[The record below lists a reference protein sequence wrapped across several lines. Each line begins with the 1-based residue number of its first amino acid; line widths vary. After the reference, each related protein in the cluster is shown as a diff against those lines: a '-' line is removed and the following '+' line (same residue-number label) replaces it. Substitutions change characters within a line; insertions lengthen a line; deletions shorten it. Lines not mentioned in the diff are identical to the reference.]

1 MTTMPAASCNQ
12 PDNFHTSLLE
22 SAMPTWLI
30 DSTDSLAF
38 SLVPSPD
45 EKCCYRTGKCL
56 NVRAFKRNGK
66 RHKLCDFHREK
77 ANLNQLKL
85 DRKKRQHRSGSDDDM
100 VALSSPKKQKTASIE
115 MPMPLHEAPLALAW
129 DELDFFCTAMTPSQ
143 QYAFLDKVQLE
154 VLV

>member
-1 MTTMPAASCNQ
+1 MTAVSSSSANQ
-12 PDNFHTSLLE
+12 SDNFLMSLLE

-30 DSTDSLAF
+30 DSTDSLT

-85 DRKKRQHRSGSDDDM
+85 DRKKRQHRSDDM
-100 VALSSPKKQKTASIE
+100 ASSPKKQKTVSIE

-129 DELDFFCTAMTPSQ
+129 DELDFLCTAMTPGQ
-143 QYAFLDKVQLE
+143 QYALLDKVQLE